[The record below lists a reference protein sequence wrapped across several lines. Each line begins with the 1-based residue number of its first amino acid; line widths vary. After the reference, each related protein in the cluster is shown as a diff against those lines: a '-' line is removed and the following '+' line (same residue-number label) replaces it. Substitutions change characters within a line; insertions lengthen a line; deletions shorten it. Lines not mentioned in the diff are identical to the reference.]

1 MNTEYY
7 NLDAPVEQIIRHIII
22 KFSIND
28 ITITPFQSAN
38 IYVNL
43 FNIND
48 ECVSSKLF
56 IMEGEA
62 YAQWGDSDEYL
73 IQWTKQQIE
82 AEFKR
87 V

>member
-7 NLDAPVEQIIRHIII
+7 NLDKPVEQVIRHIIV

-43 FNIND
+43 FNVRD
-48 ECVSSKLF
+48 EGVATQLF
-56 IMEGEA
+56 IMQGEA
-62 YAQWGDSDEYL
+62 YNQWGDSDEYL
-73 IQWTKQQIE
+73 INWTRQQIE
-82 AEFKR
+82 NLYG
-87 V
+87 

>member
-7 NLDAPVEQIIRHIII
+7 NLDKPVEQVIRHIIV

-43 FNIND
+43 FNVRD
-48 ECVSSKLF
+48 EGVATQLF
-56 IMEGEA
+56 IMQGEA
-62 YAQWGDSDEYL
+62 YSQWGDSDEYL
-73 IQWTKQQIE
+73 INWTRQQIE
-82 AEFKR
+82 NLYG
-87 V
+87 

>member
-1 MNTEYY
+1 MNTEY
-7 NLDAPVEQIIRHIII
+7 NLDNPVEQVICHIIV

-43 FNIND
+43 INAKD
-48 ECVSSKLF
+48 ECVSKQLF
-56 IMEGEA
+56 LMEGDA
-62 YAQWGDSDEYL
+62 YNQWGDSDEYL

-82 AEFKR
+82 KLYQ
-87 V
+87 

>member
-1 MNTEYY
+1 MNTDYY
-7 NLDAPVEQIIRHIII
+7 NLDKPVEQIICHIIV

-43 FNIND
+43 INAKD
-48 ECVSSKLF
+48 ECVSKQLF
-56 IMEGEA
+56 LMEGDA
-62 YAQWGDSDEYL
+62 YNQWGDSDEYL

-82 AEFKR
+82 KLYQ
-87 V
+87 